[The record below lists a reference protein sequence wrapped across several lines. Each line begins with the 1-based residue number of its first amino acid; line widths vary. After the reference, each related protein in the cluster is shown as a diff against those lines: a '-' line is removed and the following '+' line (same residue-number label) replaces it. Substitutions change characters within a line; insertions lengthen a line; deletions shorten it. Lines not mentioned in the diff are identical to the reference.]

1 MPTTYLWQQELQRI
15 ADESRK
21 KDDDSIG
28 VTSELYA
35 SRVDDLQRSLR
46 DNDLNLQGMVDTI
59 LEHLAQIPVKHRR
72 VIAQHLCQVSTNNL
86 RVHQASEI
94 VLRYV

>member
-28 VTSELYA
+28 VTPELYA
-35 SRVDDLQRSLR
+35 RVDDLQRSLR

-59 LEHLAQIPVKHRR
+59 FEHLAQIPAKHRR